1 MTSWQPKPG
10 VSPGFISGLPTQRF
24 CEAMQDSRGS
34 AISPRE
40 RKEMEPEKLRYEVR
54 AWQPVLGRRGRRGG
68 ARSGEPGR
76 LRMSS
81 VTDGRPWM
89 STPDSSSADG
99 IRGPQMT
106 ALTRSGG
113 GGGKRSRPASDCPAS
128 QLDRTGTGAEM
139 PTHTGD
145 RPP

>member
-106 ALTRSGG
+106 ALTRRV